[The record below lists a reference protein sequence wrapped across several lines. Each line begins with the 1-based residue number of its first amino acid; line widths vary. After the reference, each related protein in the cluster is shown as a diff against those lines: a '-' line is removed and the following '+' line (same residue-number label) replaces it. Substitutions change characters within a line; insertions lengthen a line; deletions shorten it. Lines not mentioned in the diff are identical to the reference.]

1 MRLLSVSPRR
11 VVTLMLMCAV
21 VAATASCAARNQ
33 DRVLFDGNFYKAK
46 TKAVSKDDRKVFQ
59 TVVRRPDQG
68 INGALAAGEHDAKG
82 YCLKN
87 FGTSKIEWTRGPFDP
102 QAALYAEGGSLTLN
116 GSCILW

>member
-1 MRLLSVSPRR
+1 MALRR
-11 VVTLMLMCAV
+11 VVPTTVLCLAV
-21 VAATASCAARNQ
+21 LVTASCATRND

-46 TKAVSKDDRKVFQ
+46 TKAVSKDDRKIFE

-87 FGTSKIEWTRGPFDP
+87 FGTSEIEWTRGPFDP
-102 QAALYAEGGSLTLN
+102 QAALYAQSGSLFLN
-116 GSCILW
+116 GSCFLW